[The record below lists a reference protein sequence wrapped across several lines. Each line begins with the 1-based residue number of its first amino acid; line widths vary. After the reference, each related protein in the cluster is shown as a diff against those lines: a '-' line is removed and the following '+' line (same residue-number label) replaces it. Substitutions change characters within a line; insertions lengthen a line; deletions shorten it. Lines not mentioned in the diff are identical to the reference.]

1 MCCFFSIQNRFS
13 TGFVV
18 RKIWPSK
25 RLRFYW
31 VIWPS
36 EMQEGRS
43 GLLSPTNMFWLDSWD
58 TRITRL
64 RWESLTLTMPD
75 PLVLLHHLQL
85 NLEVIIISWFGFF
98 FQWKGNFL
106 FIQIEFN
113 QSFLNLFLLIANKKR
128 ITSFS
133 PQILH
138 FQEWLK
144 LLFMCLLNLYFLIN
158 I

>member
-1 MCCFFSIQNRFS
+1 MCCFFSIQIRFS

-43 GLLSPTNMFWLDSWD
+43 GLLSPTSMFWLDSWD

-113 QSFLNLFLLIANKKR
+113 QSFLNFFLFNC
-128 ITSFS
+128 
-133 PQILH
+133 Q
-138 FQEWLK
+138 QETHNF
-144 LLFMCLLNLYFLIN
+144 LFTTNFTFPKMAEIVIYVLVKPLFFD
-158 I
+158 

>member
-64 RWESLTLTMPD
+64 RWESLTLTMRD

-98 FQWKGNFL
+98 FSEKGIFFL
-106 FIQIEFN
+106 YK
-113 QSFLNLFLLIANKKR
+113 LNLTN
-128 ITSFS
+128 
-133 PQILH
+133 H
-138 FQEWLK
+138 
-144 LLFMCLLNLYFLIN
+144 FLICFYLLPTRN
-158 I
+158 ALLPFHHKFYISKNGWNCYLCAC